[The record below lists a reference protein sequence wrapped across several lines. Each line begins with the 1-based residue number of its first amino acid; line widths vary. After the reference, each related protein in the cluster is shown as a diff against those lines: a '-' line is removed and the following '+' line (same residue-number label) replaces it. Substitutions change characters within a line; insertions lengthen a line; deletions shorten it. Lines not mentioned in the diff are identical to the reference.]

1 MRWGVADFKYN
12 VFFDGVERDPDFV
25 ADVTADIKDL
35 DEVVERV
42 RASAYEW
49 RILPCEPLDA
59 AAESYSDFY
68 DFMRACSA
76 LQLRYVFVFNG
87 AIMFHFMDVARLWTH
102 SGRWETIT
110 AERDENGLYK
120 GRNKEAFTERS
131 GPNGERYSVTYWTRS
146 PVRSGNR
153 HNRLRP
159 TTFIN
164 LDNILTAG
172 EDAAANAF
180 LRDGREGLERV
191 RDIVKSFDDLI
202 RNNGDE
208 WIGKKRVNG
217 ETVGALAKRFLLSQV
232 GGKNSVKKA
241 SELTPAQYAYL
252 RRGKIM
258 RGGICLCA
266 NTHDQIVRGLYVYD
280 VNSLYPY
287 ISAHM
292 DELHNPRA
300 CSWEAYQNDEKL
312 EYAYIITLDDLE
324 VRLKPGR
331 IPVLKGREGACIYGG
346 VCATPGG
353 RMSFFSEEFE
363 EMTEYYDMTHMHVH
377 SVVKLDRVKNPGY
390 KEFAETWFS
399 KKSKAKKEKDG
410 GMLMLCK
417 MILNSALGKLSQK
430 SVYDIVTHEAYKPI
444 NGYVH
449 AVTRNAT
456 EEEEQAETGALS
468 PIQGAYVTALA
479 RVHMM
484 RILREGWGGTM
495 PQSFIY
501 MDTDSLHMRNPA
513 PAEFIG
519 EGLGQL
525 KEECVDGIGKYVGLK
540 CYAFTDGE
548 RAEAHIA
555 GARREDY
562 YKTVADQ
569 FGEVTPQS
577 IVVCMSPGAEI
588 QARVNIIVPYGRAYV
603 ERTHTISAIEHSA
616 TIHTFGKGKSALFEL

>member
-12 VFFDGVERDPDFV
+12 VFFDGVERDPEFV
-25 ADVTADIKDL
+25 ADVTADIKDI
-35 DEVVERV
+35 DGIVERV
-42 RASAYEW
+42 SASACEW
-49 RILPCEPLDA
+49 RILPNDSDDPVET
-59 AAESYSDFY
+59 YSDFY
-68 DFMRACSA
+68 EFMRACSA

-110 AERDENGLYK
+110 SERDENGLYK

-131 GPNGERYSVTYWTRS
+131 GANGERYSVTYWTRS
-146 PVRSGNR
+146 PVRGGNR

-172 EDAAANAF
+172 EDASANAF
-180 LRDGREGLERV
+180 LRDGIEGLERV
-191 RDIVKSFDDLI
+191 RAIVKAFDGLI
-202 RNNGDE
+202 RNNGGE
-208 WIGKKRVNG
+208 WIGKKRVKG
-217 ETVGALAKRFLLSQV
+217 ETVGALAKRFLLSYI

-287 ISAHM
+287 VFAHM
-292 DELHNPRA
+292 DELHSPRA
-300 CSWEAYQNDEKL
+300 CSWETYQNDEKL
-312 EYAYIITLDDLE
+312 KNAYIITLDDLE

-331 IPVLKGREGACIYGG
+331 LPVLKGRDGSCIHGG
-346 VCATPGG
+346 ICATIGE
-353 RMSFFSEEFE
+353 RLSFFSEEFE
-363 EMTEYYDMTHMHVH
+363 EMTEYYEITHMHVH
-377 SVVKLDRVKNPGY
+377 SVVKMDRVKNAGY
-390 KEFAETWFS
+390 KEFAETWFL
-399 KKSKAKKEKDG
+399 KKSKAKKEKDE

-417 MILNSALGKLSQK
+417 MILNTSLGKLAQK
-430 SVYDIVTHEAYKPI
+430 SVYDTITHEAYEPI
-444 NGYVH
+444 NGYVR
-449 AVTRNAT
+449 AVTQSAT

-468 PIQGAYVTALA
+468 PIQGAYITALA

-484 RILREGWGGTM
+484 KLLRKGWGDKM
-495 PQSFIY
+495 PQSFVY
-501 MDTDSLHMRNPA
+501 MDTDSLHILSPA
-513 PAEFIG
+513 PDEFIG
-519 EGLGQL
+519 EGLGRL
-525 KEECVDGIGKYVGLK
+525 KEECVDGIGKYVGMK

-548 RAEAHIA
+548 RTEAHIA

-562 YKTVADQ
+562 YKTVEEQ
-569 FGEVTPQS
+569 FGEVTPS
-577 IVVCMSPGAEI
+577 AIVECMGKGAEI
-588 QARVNIIVPYGRAYV
+588 QTRVNIIVPYGRAYV
-603 ERTHTISAIEHSA
+603 KRTHTISSIERSA
-616 TIHTFGKGKSALFEL
+616 TIHTFGKGKSVLFEL

>member
-1 MRWGVADFKYN
+1 MRWGVADFEYK
-12 VFFDGVERDPDFV
+12 VFFDGVERDPEFV
-25 ADVTADIKDL
+25 ADVTADIKDI
-35 DEVVERV
+35 DGIVERV
-42 RASAYEW
+42 SASACKW
-49 RILPCEPLDA
+49 RILPNDSDDPVET
-59 AAESYSDFY
+59 YSDFY
-68 DFMRACSA
+68 EFMRACSA

-102 SGRWETIT
+102 IGRWETIT
-110 AERDENGLYK
+110 NERDENGLYK

-131 GPNGERYSVTYWTRS
+131 GANGERYSVTYWTRS
-146 PVRSGNR
+146 PVRGGNR

-164 LDNILTAG
+164 LDNIMTAG
-172 EDAAANAF
+172 EEASATAF
-180 LRDGREGLERV
+180 SHGASKGLERV
-191 RDIVKSFDDLI
+191 RNIVRSFDDLI
-202 RNNGDE
+202 RNNGGE
-208 WIGKKRVNG
+208 WIGEKRVNG

-232 GGKNSVKKA
+232 GGKNSVRKA

-266 NTHDQIVRGLYVYD
+266 NTHDQIVRDLYVYD

-292 DELHNPRA
+292 DELHSPRA
-300 CSWEAYQNDEKL
+300 CRWETYQNDEKL

-331 IPVLKGREGACIYGG
+331 IPVLKGRDGACIYGG
-346 VCATPGG
+346 VCATPGA
-353 RMSFFSEEFE
+353 RLLFFSEEFE
-363 EMTEYYDMTHMHVH
+363 EMTEYYEITHMHVH
-377 SVVKLDRVKNPGY
+377 SVVRMDRVKNTGY

-399 KKSKAKKEKDG
+399 KKSKAKKEKDE

-417 MILNSALGKLSQK
+417 MILNSSLGKLAQK
-430 SVYDIVTHEAYKPI
+430 SIYDTITHEAYEPI
-444 NGYVH
+444 NGYVR
-449 AVTRNAT
+449 AVTQSAT

-468 PIQGAYVTALA
+468 PIQGAYITALA

-484 RILREGWGGTM
+484 KLLRKGWGDKM
-495 PQSFIY
+495 PQSFVY

-513 PAEFIG
+513 PTEFIG
-519 EGLGQL
+519 DGLGQL
-525 KEECVDGIGKYVGLK
+525 KEECVNGVGRYVGMK

-548 RAEAHIA
+548 RTEAHIA

-562 YKTVADQ
+562 YKTVEEQ
-569 FGEVTPQS
+569 FGEVTPNA
-577 IVVCMSPGAEI
+577 IVECMGKGAEI
-588 QARVNIIVPYGRAYV
+588 QTRVNIIVPYGRAYV
-603 ERTHTISAIEHSA
+603 KRTHTISSIERAA
-616 TIHTFGKGKSALFEL
+616 TIHTFGKGRSALFEL